1 MRQDINAELVLS
13 LLPDIAL
20 VTDYHY
26 KTHPD
31 VLKQFEEAGID
42 VIVVGSATSFED
54 VYSNI
59 EMIGKATGTRT
70 EAEEIVTDMKER
82 LQTIKDKAAACHR

>member
-1 MRQDINAELVLS
+1 VGGQDINAELVLT

-26 KTHPD
+26 ETHPD
-31 VLKQFEEAGID
+31 VLQKFEEAGID

-54 VYSNI
+54 TYRNI
-59 EMIGKATGTRT
+59 EMIGRLSARKKQ
-70 EAEEIVTDMKER
+70 MK
-82 LQTIKDKAAACHR
+82 L